1 MITFVLRHSESLL
14 HELLADTLT
23 NLLFYKL
30 WDIPVGHSSLCKS
43 TFFPL
48 LQTLFFE
55 IVPLRVT
62 VYIIEEWTS
71 SWLQRSISQMLIL
84 TSLLWVSVSGM
95 GQADMRLLGLLFHQ
109 ITALILIMWLLILGW
124 MKGSGGSPTM
134 KATWTFMN
142 VVIWQKTISSDYPII
157 DVSRV

>member
-1 MITFVLRHSESLL
+1 MVCQIMMFNCTSIHQKKASWWIVCENFLQKFQFLILTMGEIYWILNWFWTSPKQCQHKKQSTDENGKWNSFVFVVRWCLM
-14 HELLADTLT
+14 
-23 NLLFYKL
+23 
-30 WDIPVGHSSLCKS
+30 DIPTYLCKS

-48 LQTLFFE
+48 LQTLLFE

-109 ITALILIMWLLILGW
+109 ITALI
-124 MKGSGGSPTM
+124 
-134 KATWTFMN
+134 
-142 VVIWQKTISSDYPII
+142 
-157 DVSRV
+157 